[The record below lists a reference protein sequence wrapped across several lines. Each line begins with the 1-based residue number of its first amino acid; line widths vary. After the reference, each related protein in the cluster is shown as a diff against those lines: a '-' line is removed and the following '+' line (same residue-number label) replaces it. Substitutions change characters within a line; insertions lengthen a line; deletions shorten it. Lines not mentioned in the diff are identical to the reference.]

1 MAIPLRQK
9 ASDEPDRYGS
19 TPTALRWDVRWDSGA
34 ISAAEARAA
43 VGRFL
48 DRVRVTGRTPVPDRV
63 AQDAQLVVSELITN
77 AVRHAPGPCG
87 LCLEAEPDT
96 GLVRISVWDTSPQP
110 PRPRPPDGRRVGGHG
125 LEIVGALS
133 RSLTVTDRGTGKEIT
148 AQLLLPAPS
157 SGR

>member
-19 TPTALRWDVRWDSGA
+19 TPTALRWDVRWDRGA

-87 LCLEAEPDT
+87 LCLEAEPDR

-125 LEIVGALS
+125 LEIVEALS
-133 RSLTVTDRGTGKEIT
+133 HSLTVTDRETGKEIT

-157 SGR
+157 REQ

>member
-19 TPTALRWDVRWDSGA
+19 TPAALRWDVRWDSGA

-43 VGRFL
+43 VGGFL
-48 DRVRVTGRTPVPDRV
+48 DHVRVTGRTTVPDRV
-63 AQDAQLVVSELITN
+63 AQDAQLLVSELITN

-87 LCLEAEPDT
+87 LCLEAEPDS
-96 GLVRISVWDTSPQP
+96 GLVRISVWDTSPRP

-125 LEIVGALS
+125 LEIVEALS
-133 RSLTVTDRGTGKEIT
+133 HSLTVTDRESGKEIT

-157 SGR
+157 REQ